1 MTKRS
6 TPERITL
13 RIPGDLH
20 QKLTKAAAKRSP
32 ASSLNSEI
40 LERLYDSF
48 RGRPEM
54 AELKAWLNDLET
66 RTIADLKA
74 VQERASKVVQ
84 DAEGGKAYLEEVQ
97 RRLADIE
104 VQLREVKR

>member
-1 MTKRS
+1 MRKRS

-13 RIPGDLH
+13 RIPRDLH
-20 QKLTKAAAKRSP
+20 EKLAYAAAQRSP
-32 ASSLNSEI
+32 ASSLNNEI
-40 LERLYDSF
+40 LERLYESF
-48 RGRPEM
+48 RSRPDT
-54 AELKAWLNDLET
+54 AEVEARLSELEA

-74 VQERASKVVQ
+74 VQERALKVVQ
-84 DAEGGKAYLEEVQ
+84 DAEAGKAYLEDVQ